1 MGVVLNDL
9 SKLSQA
15 QMLQLLLDAQK
26 KITDLE
32 SRPARKVWFKV
43 TEPKRREDGS
53 MSAGGAVSA
62 YGLGQFPTTLYHSQ
76 WLQLI
81 SSLPEL
87 EAFLKAN
94 ASKLT
99 SKPSK
104 G

>member
-1 MGVVLNDL
+1 MGVILNDL

-26 KITDLE
+26 KITELE
-32 SRPARKVWFKV
+32 TRPARKVWFKV
-43 TEPKRREDGS
+43 TEK
-53 MSAGGAVSA
+53 GGVSA
-62 YGLGQFPTTLYHSQ
+62 YGLGQFPVTLYRSQ
-76 WLQLI
+76 WEQL
-81 SSLPEL
+81 L
-87 EAFLKAN
+87 EACKELPAFLQAN